1 MAYAKLVFPAG
12 TFALKKLKEIARFA
26 TGVVTSTSNLEFA
39 DQTLSEIVITDPA
52 GWSLQGQSFEATN
65 TATSSSYRLTAP
77 CVDASKN
84 KAVLMGT
91 YSTRQLADDY
101 DGPWGQATA
110 YYAVPST
117 AATTAFLWFQMG
129 SSWSGNTL
137 NNPTTI
143 WQSLIQNSAVYSA
156 ATRNDPGV
164 GLSSSTIYVSA
175 TARKIIV
182 FGVES
187 TGITNMASIL
197 EFKETAHTTK
207 NSNIPALCS
216 NAARFDADSPVVTAA
231 AISSAAGTVHN
242 IYYSHQ
248 LANWFVPALGTRA
261 IRNESDYGINNV
273 EFFTSPATLNITASG
288 TAAYPLIP
296 LTDIRTVYGEGI
308 HNYSDLTDFYITY
321 RGAGYSAQGDTLTVG
336 SDTYVVLQCGPA
348 TANYRAFAVK
358 KG

>member
-1 MAYAKLVFPAG
+1 MAYAKLVFPTG
-12 TFALKKLKEIARFA
+12 TAALKKLKEIARFA
-26 TGVVTSTSNLEFA
+26 TGVVTGSAGLEFA
-39 DQTLSEIVITDPA
+39 DQSLSEVVITDPA
-52 GWSLQGQSFEATN
+52 GWSLQAQSFEATN
-65 TATSSSYRLTAP
+65 TATATQYRLTAP
-77 CVDASKN
+77 CVDSSKN

-91 YSTRQLADDY
+91 YSTRQLVDDY

-143 WQSLIQNSAVYSA
+143 WQSLIQGSAAYSA

-216 NAARFDADSPVVTAA
+216 NAARFDADSPVVTTA
-231 AISSAAGTVHN
+231 AIWASPGTVHN

-261 IRNESDYGINNV
+261 IRNESDYGVNNV
-273 EFFTSPATLNITASG
+273 EFFTSPSLTVTSAGLAS
-288 TAAYPLIP
+288 YPLVP
-296 LTDIRTVYGEGI
+296 LTSIRTVYGEGI
-308 HNYSDLTDFYITY
+308 HNYSDLTDFYATF
-321 RGAGYSAQGDTLTVG
+321 RGSNYQGFGDTIDVG
-336 SDTYVVLQCGPA
+336 GATYVILQCGPA
-348 TANYRAFAVK
+348 TANYRAFAIK